1 MKLTDFI
8 SEQSVSAELAATE
21 KKRALA
27 EMSALLANGARGVRA
42 DEILSVLAER
52 ERLATTGIGDGIAIP
67 HGKIRG
73 LGRVLAA
80 IGVSRAGVPFDAVDG
95 GKVHIF
101 VGLLAPESGGSGD
114 HLKLLAR
121 LSRLLRDAAF
131 RERLLALKTAAEIL
145 AAFAAADE
153 RA

>member
-8 SEQSVSAELAATE
+8 SERSVSAELGATE

-42 DEILSVLAER
+42 DEILSVLAQR

-73 LGRVLAA
+73 LARVIAA
-80 IGVSRAGVPFDAVDG
+80 VGISKSGIEFEAVDG
-95 GKVHIF
+95 HKVHIV

-121 LSRLLRDAAF
+121 LSRLLREPEF
-131 RERLLALKTAAEIL
+131 RERLMALSKAEEII
-145 AAFAAADE
+145 AAFSTADE
-153 RA
+153 RT

>member
-8 SEQSVSAELAATE
+8 SERSVSPGLAATE

-42 DEILSVLAER
+42 DEILDVLKAR

-73 LGRVLAA
+73 LPRVIAA
-80 IGVSRAGVPFDAVDG
+80 IGVSRDGVPFDAVDG
-95 GKVHIF
+95 KDVHIF
-101 VGLLAPESGGSGD
+101 VGLLAPESGGAGD

-131 RERLLALKTAAEIL
+131 RERLLSISTAAEIIE
-145 AAFAAADE
+145 AFSAADE
-153 RA
+153 GA